1 MMIDAD
7 AALVA
12 LDDAV
17 AWRLRPALDA
27 EKLFDDIASK
37 LHQRPE
43 FKGLTINQLDLLL
56 ADLRREFAPG
66 CRARRHHAH
75 SAERPKRAHHSGGCK
90 R

>member
-56 ADLRREFAPG
+56 ADLRREFA
-66 CRARRHHAH
+66 HAMRG
-75 SAERPKRAHHSGGCK
+75 AEWQLYDAFRCSIGDF
-90 R
+90 